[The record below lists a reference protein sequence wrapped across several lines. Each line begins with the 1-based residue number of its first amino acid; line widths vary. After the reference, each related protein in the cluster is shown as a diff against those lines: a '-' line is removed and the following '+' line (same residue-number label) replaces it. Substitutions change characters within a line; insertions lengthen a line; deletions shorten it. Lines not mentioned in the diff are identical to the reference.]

1 MDRKE
6 LMIDLL
12 LSNPRLTGAQAYDYA
27 ARIIQ
32 AEQQEDYITMH
43 ALIQEALYGYFEKSA
58 A

>member
-12 LSNPRLTGAQAYDYA
+12 LMNPRLRGAQAYDYA
-27 ARIIQ
+27 VRIIQ
-32 AEQQEDYITMH
+32 AEHREDYIAMT